1 MNCLARI
8 GCLTLLCI
16 LAVVG
21 WLTRDRW
28 LPMVGYRTTSS
39 AAGPTWETI
48 SDAGAER
55 TRQAL
60 ERLSRPSGPVF
71 QNLTGGDV
79 ASYIF
84 RELARQLP
92 PSADSVQAAV
102 IGERLYLRASV
113 KMSEL
118 GGSAVLGPLASF
130 LGERE
135 RIQFGG
141 VFRVVRPEL
150 AEYAVKE
157 IKLRELAVPS
167 TMIPRLLAKVER
179 GSRPAGVSPDGL
191 PIVIPKFIGDIR
203 VANGRVTVYKTVS
216 EGQSR

>member
-1 MNCLARI
+1 MSCLARI
-8 GCLTLLCI
+8 GCLTVLCI

-28 LPMVGYRTTSS
+28 LPLVGYHTTNV
-39 AAGPTWETI
+39 AAAPTWESL

-55 TRQAL
+55 TRRAL
-60 ERLSRPSGPVF
+60 ERLSQPKGPVF
-71 QNLTGGDV
+71 ANLSGGDV

-84 RELARQLP
+84 RELSRQLP
-92 PSADSVQAAV
+92 PSTDSVQAAV

-113 KMSEL
+113 KLDEL
-118 GGSAVLGPLASF
+118 GGAAVLGPLASF
-130 LGERE
+130 LGDRE

-141 VFRVVRPEL
+141 TFHVIHAEL

-157 IKLRELAVPS
+157 IKLRELAVPQG
-167 TMIPRLLAKVER
+167 MIPKLLAKIER
-179 GSRPAGVSPDGL
+179 GSRPVGVSTDGL

-203 VANGRVTVYKTVS
+203 VANGKVTVYKTV
-216 EGQSR
+216 GQ